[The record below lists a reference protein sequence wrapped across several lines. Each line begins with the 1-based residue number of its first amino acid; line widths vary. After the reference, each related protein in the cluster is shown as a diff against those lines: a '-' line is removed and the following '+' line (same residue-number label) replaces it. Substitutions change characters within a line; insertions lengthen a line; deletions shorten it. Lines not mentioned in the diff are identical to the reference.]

1 MARLSDEFISQLKSA
16 NDIVDLFRTYADV
29 KKHGRI
35 YTCCCPFHSEKTPSC
50 TIYPESA
57 SFYCFGCHVGGDVVK
72 FVMLMDNV
80 NYMEAVHILAQRS
93 GLTIPSQTFEDAQSS
108 QLRDRCYEINRETA
122 NFYYQNLFQS
132 PDKKGLQ
139 FLKFHHIQPATVKKY
154 ALGYASDDWQ
164 SLHHHLRQKGYSD
177 KELFASELFRKNQNN
192 KLYDYFRNR
201 IIFPIVDFRGNVV
214 AFGGM
219 ALDTKQSAFL
229 YTESSPVSDRKKV
242 IFSLNFAK
250 KETSVNFIILA
261 EDYFNAVSVY
271 QAGFPN
277 VIALPDS
284 LNQFQVKA
292 LSQYTSE
299 IVLIQSQAAHAGDL
313 QTIQNLLSESEMH
326 VKILTLSETPCSA
339 EWIHNFGTK
348 AFQERLLHTE
358 DAVQTAL
365 QKSWNGFDMEQDK
378 TAVIHETAKILSGIK
393 DKLERE
399 IYLSE
404 MAQKLNLT
412 PEQMQAQIDQISN
425 MPVKRQSASS
435 ISISTEALI
444 ASIESRNPHEPTTR

>member
-1 MARLSDEFISQLKSA
+1 MPRLSDEFISQLKSA

-57 SFYCFGCHVGGDVVK
+57 SFYCFGCHVGGDAVK

-80 NYMEAVHILAQRS
+80 SYMEAVRILAQRS
-93 GLTIPSQTFEDAQSS
+93 GFTIPSQNPEDAQYS

-122 NFYYQNLFQS
+122 NFYFQNLLQS

-139 FLKFHHIQPATVKKY
+139 FLKSHHILPATVKKY
-154 ALGYASDDWQ
+154 ALGYAPDDWQ
-164 SLHHHLRQKGYSD
+164 SLHHHLRQKGFSE
-177 KELFASELFRKNQNN
+177 KELFASELFRKNQND

-201 IIFPIVDFRGNVV
+201 IIFPIVDFRGNVT

-219 ALDTKQSAFL
+219 ALEPNQPVFL
-229 YTESSPVSDRKKV
+229 YTESSPVSDRKKI

-250 KETSVNFIILA
+250 KEASVNFMILA
-261 EDYFNAVSVY
+261 EDYFNAVSIY

-277 VIALPDS
+277 VIAVPDA
-284 LNQFQVKA
+284 LNHTQVKT
-292 LSQYTSE
+292 LSQYASE
-299 IVLIQSQAAHAGDL
+299 IILIQSQASHAGDL
-313 QTIQNLLSESEMH
+313 QTIQNLLSEAEMH
-326 VKILTLSETPCSA
+326 VRILTLQEAPCSA
-339 EWIHNFGTK
+339 QWLQQFGK
-348 AFQERLLHTE
+348 EAFQKRLTHTE

-365 QKSWNGFDMEQDK
+365 QESWNGLDPEQDK
-378 TAVIHETAKILSGIK
+378 TAVILQTAKVLEKIK

-399 IYLSE
+399 VYLSE
-404 MAQKLNLT
+404 MAQKLNLS
-412 PEQMQAQIDQISN
+412 PDQMQAQIDQLSN
-425 MPVKRQSASS
+425 KPVKTPSASS
-435 ISISTEALI
+435 ISISVKELT
-444 ASIESRNPHEPTTR
+444 ASLQHRKQESS